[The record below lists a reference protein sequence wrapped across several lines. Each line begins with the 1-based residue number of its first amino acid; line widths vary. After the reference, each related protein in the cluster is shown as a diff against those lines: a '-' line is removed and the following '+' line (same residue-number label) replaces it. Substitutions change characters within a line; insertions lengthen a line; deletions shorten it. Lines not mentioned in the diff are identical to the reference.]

1 MCRLPRPA
9 PQHAIALLRG
19 EKIMKQL
26 GLGIIV
32 ALGLTLPAF
41 ANPPQLRGDYVFTYN
56 DTCLVSPS
64 GFSAPPGLAPAG
76 AAALGQTYS
85 SSGADTGIE
94 HFNDDGRTGF
104 VKPSGINVSL
114 GSPPL
119 PANVGPSTSSFQ
131 FTYVYN
137 SDDTFTMTTV
147 PGTFV
152 GSIPGTNPPLS
163 FSINGNRWL
172 GKVSND
178 AKSHT
183 LTTVTPF
190 IQVITV
196 NTNPPTTPTIIPQ
209 MCRSNV
215 LAFKLNPTD

>member
-1 MCRLPRPA
+1 MKRLK
-9 PQHAIALLRG
+9 LW
-19 EKIMKQL
+19 
-26 GLGIIV
+26 IIV
-32 ALGLTLPAF
+32 AIGLTLPAF
-41 ANPPQLRGDYVFTYN
+41 ANPPQLKGDYVWTYS

-64 GFSAPPGLAPAG
+64 GFSVPPGLAPAG
-76 AAALGQTYS
+76 GAALGQTYS

-94 HFNDDGRTGF
+94 HFNGDGTGF
-104 VKPSGINVSL
+104 VKGSGLNVSL

-119 PANVGPSTSSFQ
+119 PANVGASASSFQ
-131 FTYVYN
+131 FTYVFN

-152 GSIPGTNPPLS
+152 GSIPGTSPLAT
-163 FSINGNRWL
+163 FSINGNQWV

-190 IQVITV
+190 VQVITV
-196 NTNPPTTPTIIPQ
+196 NTNPPTIIYQ

-215 LAFKLNPTD
+215 VGFASSPAE

>member
-1 MCRLPRPA
+1 M
-9 PQHAIALLRG
+9 
-19 EKIMKQL
+19 EEIMKRL
-26 GLGIIV
+26 CLSIIV
-32 ALGLTLPAF
+32 AAGLTFPAL
-41 ANPPQLRGDYVFTYN
+41 ADPPQLKGDYVWTYS

-85 SSGADTGIE
+85 TSNADTGIE
-94 HFNDDGRTGF
+94 HFNADGTGF
-104 VKPSGINVSL
+104 VTGGGIAVYL

-119 PANVGPSTSSFQ
+119 PANVGPPGAFSFQ
-131 FTYVYN
+131 FTYAFN

-147 PGTFV
+147 PGTFILYDPTTGLKV
-152 GSIPGTNPPLS
+152 GT
-163 FSINGNRWL
+163 INGNQWL

-190 IQVITV
+190 VQAITI
-196 NTNPPTTPTIIPQ
+196 NGATLFYQ

-215 LAFKLNPTD
+215 VGFASSPAN

>member
-1 MCRLPRPA
+1 LTFPA
-9 PQHAIALLRG
+9 LAD
-19 EKIMKQL
+19 
-26 GLGIIV
+26 
-32 ALGLTLPAF
+32 
-41 ANPPQLRGDYVFTYN
+41 PPQLKGDYVFTYN
-56 DTCLVSPS
+56 DTCLVSPG
-64 GFSAPPGLAPAG
+64 GFSAPSGLAPNG

-85 SSGADTGIE
+85 TSGADTGIE
-94 HFNDDGRTGF
+94 HFNADGRTGF

-119 PANVGPSTSSFQ
+119 LANVGPSTSSFQ
-131 FTYVYN
+131 FTYTFI
-137 SDDTFTMTTV
+137 SDDTFIMTTI

-152 GSIPGTNPPLS
+152 GSIPGTNPLLT
-163 FSINGNRWL
+163 FSINGNQWV

-196 NTNPPTTPTIIPQ
+196 NTNPPTIINQ

-215 LAFKLNPTD
+215 VGFASGPAN